1 MARLLAH
8 EFYHVLAQTDDHTQT
23 GIAKARFSTADLLA
37 EHFDFETIAIDR
49 LRPPSLGPGAD
60 DASTGGR

>member
-8 EFYHVLAQTDDHTQT
+8 EFYHVLGQTNSHALA

-37 EHFDFETIAIDR
+37 DHLDFEAVTLDR
-49 LRPPSLGPGAD
+49 LRPPAAAPGSD
-60 DASTGGR
+60 DTSAGR